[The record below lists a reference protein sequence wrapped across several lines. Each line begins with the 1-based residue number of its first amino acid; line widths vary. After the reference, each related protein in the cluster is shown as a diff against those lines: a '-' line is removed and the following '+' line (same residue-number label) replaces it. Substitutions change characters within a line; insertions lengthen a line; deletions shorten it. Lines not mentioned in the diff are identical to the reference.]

1 MLVSV
6 FLFHF
11 ILHLWEKVRL
21 RKEKKGSSNQAI
33 IWLHICSRLCLYC
46 SHHCII
52 FTTNIVFFFLLFIPL
67 GVSSLATLSLYF
79 NTWYYVNTHFI
90 SAFIKLTFRCLTSAL
105 KIFILGI
112 FFFEYFF
119 FEYIEDSKEIRHRP
133 SFYITQT
140 MKLIRCLDLKLI
152 HLSLLYVFTYYTG
165 IKLQNNFP
173 SVVSLPRIG
182 YILTT
187 NHLIKK
193 LFVIIVPA
201 IVYTT
206 ILILRCTCR

>member
-1 MLVSV
+1 MLVSAV

-79 NTWYYVNTHFI
+79 NTWYYVFI
-90 SAFIKLTFRCLTSAL
+90 SSVLLSNLHSDVWQVHSRHSYW
-105 KIFILGI
+105 
-112 FFFEYFF
+112 EYFF

-133 SFYITQT
+133 SFYMTQT

-173 SVVSLPRIG
+173 CVVSLPGIG
-182 YILTT
+182 GYF
-187 NHLIKK
+187 NNKSPHKK
-193 LFVIIVPA
+193 NCL
-201 IVYTT
+201 
-206 ILILRCTCR
+206 L

>member
-79 NTWYYVNTHFI
+79 NTWYYVFI
-90 SAFIKLTFRCLTSAL
+90 SSVLLSNLHSDVWQVHSRHSYW
-105 KIFILGI
+105 
-112 FFFEYFF
+112 EYFF

-193 LFVIIVPA
+193 TVCYNSTRYHIHNYSYFEM
-201 IVYTT
+201 YM
-206 ILILRCTCR
+206 

>member
-79 NTWYYVNTHFI
+79 NTWYYVFI
-90 SAFIKLTFRCLTSAL
+90 SSVLLSNLHSDVWQVHSRHSYW
-105 KIFILGI
+105 
-112 FFFEYFF
+112 EYFF

-133 SFYITQT
+133 SFYMTQT

-193 LFVIIVPA
+193 TVCYNSTRYHIHNYSYFEM
-201 IVYTT
+201 YM
-206 ILILRCTCR
+206 